1 MGVQVVVKR
10 SNGDKLTV
18 EADLDGSVLAFKV
31 ELEKLTDVPASQ
43 QRLIYK
49 GKVLKD
55 ELTLASYEVEA
66 GQTLYFVK
74 GAASKPPVATAPA
87 PPVTPT
93 PPPAPSPFSFPP
105 VSTGAAAASPFGA
118 MNPFGAPGTGGWGMP
133 PPNVQSMMQN
143 PEMMQ
148 QMMESPLVQSMLS
161 NPEIMRGMM
170 QANPA
175 MRTLLEQHPELNHV
189 MNDPEL
195 LRRSMEAMRNPA
207 AMREM
212 MRNQDTALRNIE
224 SHPEGFNALRR
235 MYTEVQEPLLNA
247 TSSNAGIGASNPAFV
262 MPGAVGGT
270 STTTPPTTTTA
281 PPATAP
287 ANPWGAVASPNNPW
301 AQPTPAA
308 GTPNP
313 FGSATPFGAFD
324 PNMLN
329 NPMVQTMMQQMS
341 QNPALLR
348 SMMEMNPQ
356 FQQLD
361 PATREMMLNPDV
373 LRTMMNPANL
383 QAMMQMQ
390 QAMGQLQS
398 AGVLPSGAVNPG
410 FGGFGAFPPA
420 AAMPVANPE
429 ELYASQLSQLVDMGF
444 SNREQNLRALQATFG
459 NVNAAVDRIL
469 SGLS

>member
-18 EADLDGSVLAFKV
+18 EADLDGTVLAFKEV
-31 ELEKLTDVPASQ
+31 LESLTQVPPSL

-55 ELTLASYEVEA
+55 ENTLASYDVEA
-66 GQTLYFVK
+66 DQTLYFVK
-74 GAASKPPVATAPA
+74 GAVSKP
-87 PPVTPT
+87 TPT
-93 PPPAPSPFSFPP
+93 PAAAPAVAPTPPAAAPSQSSPFGIPP
-105 VSTGAAAASPFGA
+105 TNPVASPFGGA
-118 MNPFGAPGTGGWGMP
+118 MNPFGGAPAGGWGTP

-148 QMMESPLVQSMLS
+148 QMMDSPMVQNMLS

-175 MRTLLEQHPELNHV
+175 MRTLLEQNPELNHV

-247 TSSNAGIGASNPAFV
+247 TASNAGIGASNPAFV
-262 MPGAVGGT
+262 MPGAVGGSTAT
-270 STTTPPTTTTA
+270 SPATTTTTSSTSNPWA
-281 PPATAP
+281 AASSSSSTSP
-287 ANPWGAVASPNNPW
+287 NPWG
-301 AQPTPAA
+301 TPPSFPSA
-308 GTPNP
+308 NP
-313 FGSATPFGAFD
+313 FIGGGFD

-329 NPMVQTMMQQMS
+329 NPMVQGMMQQMAE
-341 QNPALLR
+341 NPAMMR

-361 PATREMMLNPDV
+361 PATRDMMLNPDV

-383 QAMMQMQ
+383 HAMMQLQ
-390 QAMGQLQS
+390 QAMQQS
-398 AGVLPSGAVNPG
+398 SSG
-410 FGGFGAFPPA
+410 GGTNTLFGAPTAATPGTPFFPGAPA
-420 AAMPVANPE
+420 STNPE
-429 ELYASQLSQLVDMGF
+429 DLYSSQLSQLVDMGF
-444 SNREQNLRALQATFG
+444 TNREQNLRALQATFG